1 MAIKLAMPFF
11 GDNYYAIDHIFL
23 EKKKLSI
30 AQHAEGGSLFMEWMW

>member
-30 AQHAEGGSLFMEWMW
+30 AQHAEGGSLFMEWMR